1 MTRERLRL
9 YRRILETHRAL
20 PPHHRKL
27 GDAMVK
33 AEFRMHAHADQSFL
47 LQFERQWRDYLTVLR
62 NQLASEPSRSA
73 PSSAH
78 APAQALGRELS
89 DDELAALSAEQR
101 VSLIEALERKPE

>member
-1 MTRERLRL
+1 MTRERMRL

-20 PPHHRKL
+20 PPQHKKL
-27 GDAMVK
+27 GDAMAK
-33 AEFRMHAHADQSFL
+33 AEFRKHANADESFL

-73 PSSAH
+73 PASAH
-78 APAQALGRELS
+78 TPAHALGRELS

-101 VSLIEALERKPE
+101 VSLFEALERKPE